1 MAEVITQLS
10 DDEFTVLSIASQ
22 GESLADLGQFSRW
35 SAPINSLLR
44 RGLMIQKDK
53 FNNIITPAG
62 KEALEG
68 HEKDQDK
75 VIGRMIEVS
84 SQIGAAQAKIRDMV
98 NQVSDALVAIGK
110 ESNKVTGEDAR
121 LAARRW
127 ASIAADEAVKKLQEP

>member
-53 FNNIITPAG
+53 FNNVITPAG
-62 KEALEG
+62 KTALEG

-110 ESNKVTGEDAR
+110 ESNKVTG
-121 LAARRW
+121 
-127 ASIAADEAVKKLQEP
+127 